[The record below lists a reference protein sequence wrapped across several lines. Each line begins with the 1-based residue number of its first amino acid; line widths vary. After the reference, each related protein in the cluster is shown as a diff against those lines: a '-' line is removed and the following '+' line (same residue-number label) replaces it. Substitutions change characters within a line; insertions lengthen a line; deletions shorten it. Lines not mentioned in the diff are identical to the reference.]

1 VGAYIANANGARRQL
16 HRAEK
21 AYLLLNAEPELDAY
35 NPQAAAAALE
45 GRDGGGD
52 VGLQARHGLRRRAA
66 ADRAV
71 QRNLGHLRQRRRPRT
86 ELQRHRQAAAGNPSC
101 WKVLR
106 VLGNILGLSGFDY
119 DTSEAIRDEVLGAGV
134 TDVSAKLNNRS
145 ALRSGRASAT
155 GTERIA
161 DVPIYFADAI
171 VRRAESLQR
180 WPMRLRRKRT
190 CRQRWPSNWA
200 WPPATRSK
208 SPKVPAAPSWSPPSM
223 PNCQPTPCV
232 AAHAS
237 TAALGGMFG
246 SITVEKAGEGEIM
259 ALPEFVTTINTMG
272 ANSVLALL
280 AADLGLIRS
289 SWCCCR

>member
-16 HRAEK
+16 QRTEK

-35 NPQAAAAALE
+35 NPQALPPRWKAEMVVVMSPSSTAWTTPTCCCRSRRSAKPRAPSSTPKAVHRASTAPSSRCWKPVLLESAARA
-45 GRDGGGD
+45 GQHPGP
-52 VGLQARHGLRRRAA
+52 VGLRLRHLGSDPRRSAGRRR
-66 ADRAV
+66 DR
-71 QRNLGHLRQRRRPRT
+71 RFG
-86 ELQRHRQAAAGNPSC
+86 QA
-101 WKVLR
+101 
-106 VLGNILGLSGFDY
+106 
-119 DTSEAIRDEVLGAGV
+119 EQ
-134 TDVSAKLNNRS
+134 RS
-145 ALRSGRASAT
+145 ALRSGRAGNG

-161 DVPIYFADAI
+161 DVPIYFADAV

-180 WPMRLRRKRT
+180 RPMRLRRKRT
-190 CRQRWPSNWA
+190 CRQRWPSNWV

-280 AADLGLIRS
+280 AAV
-289 SWCCCR
+289 WA